1 VSTLGEL
8 TASIAHEVN
17 QPLTA
22 IMTSADASLRWLDR
36 DQPQIDQVRRLL
48 TRVIENTVRAGEVIK
63 GLRALARKAEP
74 QWTRLDLNE
83 LVNETLPLVRRELA
97 NESVML
103 SVQPTMKLAEIQGDR
118 IQLQQVIIN
127 LVINAIQAMA
137 SSSDRQL
144 LIRTAQL
151 DADNVRLEVH
161 DTGSGIDQDQANR
174 LFDAFY
180 TTKPDGMGMGL
191 SISRSIIDAH
201 GGRISAAR
209 GLQRG
214 AVFTVT
220 IPKA

>member
-1 VSTLGEL
+1 
-8 TASIAHEVN
+8 
-17 QPLTA
+17 
-22 IMTSADASLRWLDR
+22 
-36 DQPQIDQVRRLL
+36 
-48 TRVIENTVRAGEVIK
+48 
-63 GLRALARKAEP
+63 
-74 QWTRLDLNE
+74 
-83 LVNETLPLVRRELA
+83 
-97 NESVML
+97 
-103 SVQPTMKLAEIQGDR
+103 MKLAEIQGDR

-144 LIRTAQL
+144 LIRTLQP